1 MTSRAL
7 SMILLLFLCAP
18 VSSQGDPD
26 AELTR
31 RISDAIRETS
41 AITVG
46 MTRGDLV
53 SVFTVEG
60 GLSARAQRTYVYRRC
75 PYIKVD
81 VEFDVEHLRD
91 AQGRIAGP
99 EADDD
104 IISRISRPY
113 LAWAVMD

>member
-7 SMILLLFLCAP
+7 SLILLLLLCTP
-18 VSSQGDPD
+18 VSSQGDSD

-31 RISDAIRETS
+31 LISEAIRETS
-41 AITVG
+41 AIAAG
-46 MTRGDLV
+46 MSRGDLMR
-53 SVFTVEG
+53 VFTVEG
-60 GLSARAQRTYVYRRC
+60 GLSTRAQRTYVYRRC

-81 VEFDVEHLRD
+81 VEFEVDHLRD
-91 AQGRIAGP
+91 AQGRIPYP

-104 IISRISRPY
+104 VIRRISRPY